1 MWCIVWFLSS
11 PLVLER
17 TWSNRELHLLL
28 QQMSPGNE
36 KATSA
41 TTNIKFEVIP
51 KTLIS
56 PFKEHFPGY
65 TEGLTRGQPG
75 GFVLAPEYAKHAD
88 ELLNF
93 QPRSDDVW
101 IVTFPKCG
109 TTWTQELVWMVMNEC
124 DEEAGKQPLTI
135 RSPFLEFPYLTPA
148 QSENGPL
155 ELNKMV
161 PVKAIET
168 MPSPRLIKTHLPLYL
183 LHPKLLDTSKVVYVV
198 RNPKDV
204 IVSYFYHHRLIKFQ
218 NYSGTLEDFAQYF
231 MDDEVFYAPF
241 FPHAL
246 EAWAQRHNPNILF
259 LFYEDMNHNL
269 RGEIERVAAFLGKT
283 LTGEQLA
290 RLVAHLRF
298 ETFAKNDA
306 VNFEASKKMGFMIP
320 EGRFIRKGQIGD
332 WKNHFSAELNNRIDQ
347 WIEKNLAGTDLKFT
361 TELE

>member
-109 TTWTQELVWMVMNEC
+109 TMSFFFFWTGGN
-124 DEEAGKQPLTI
+124 KI
-135 RSPFLEFPYLTPA
+135 EF
-148 QSENGPL
+148 
-155 ELNKMV
+155 
-161 PVKAIET
+161 
-168 MPSPRLIKTHLPLYL
+168 
-183 LHPKLLDTSKVVYVV
+183 
-198 RNPKDV
+198 
-204 IVSYFYHHRLIKFQ
+204 
-218 NYSGTLEDFAQYF
+218 
-231 MDDEVFYAPF
+231 
-241 FPHAL
+241 
-246 EAWAQRHNPNILF
+246 
-259 LFYEDMNHNL
+259 
-269 RGEIERVAAFLGKT
+269 
-283 LTGEQLA
+283 QL
-290 RLVAHLRF
+290 
-298 ETFAKNDA
+298 K
-306 VNFEASKKMGFMIP
+306 
-320 EGRFIRKGQIGD
+320 
-332 WKNHFSAELNNRIDQ
+332 
-347 WIEKNLAGTDLKFT
+347 
-361 TELE
+361 